1 MKSTAKLP
9 SCSWECEDSE
19 IEIKRRGNPK
29 TAFNSPISTTNG
41 LVLIPFNVNFIQRK
55 TLSWNCI
62 AIRWEPS
69 TLGRLYTS
77 ICQSTCNFHF
87 NCLSFLVLR
96 SGIWRTTFYFI
107 AVSNVKLNI
116 NDKPRCCFQYR
127 RGNCGGEEVGVNR
140 QKTDN
145 GVSLAKSQKYFVFLF
160 LFFSICRTKNM
171 KLKKKTLLVFM
182 CWISVS

>member
-62 AIRWEPS
+62 AMRWEPS
-69 TLGRLYTS
+69 TLGGLYTS

-107 AVSNVKLNI
+107 AVPNVKLNI
-116 NDKPRCCFQYR
+116 NDKPRCCFEE
-127 RGNCGGEEVGVNR
+127 GIVGGGSWSKR

-171 KLKKKTLLVFM
+171 TLKKKPLLVFM